1 MNKNLNLI
9 IGCFFL
15 FSTFIFAQQS
25 AVHTDEFASFQQAV
39 TLYNNKQY
47 KAAQSAFA
55 KIKQAASR
63 ESLKADCAY
72 YIANAAIRMNQEG
85 AEQLMERF
93 VADYPTSPRRNS
105 AYLEAGNYYFET
117 GRYVQAL
124 KWFEQSDTHSLS
136 AAEREKL
143 NFQLGYSYFQ
153 SRKPTEAKKYLSRVQ
168 ESRVYGSQ
176 AKYYLGYI
184 AYEGEDY
191 STANQYFDQVTGD
204 GRLSEN
210 VSYYQADMNFK
221 MGNFDEAIR
230 LGKEQYA
237 KATARE
243 KSEIAKIIGESYF
256 NLGQYEASIPY
267 LKEYRGSR
275 GRWDNTDFYQLGY
288 AYYMQ
293 NDYESAVSEFNKII
307 DARNAV
313 AQNAYYH
320 LGDSYLKLD
329 KKQQALNAFKNASE
343 MNFSSQIQEDAF
355 YNYAK
360 LSYEI
365 GNAYKPVPQVLTAFL
380 EKYPQTKNKTEI
392 EDLLID
398 SYITSRNYKAALD
411 LLENNKNFNNKLAYQ
426 KVAFLRGLELYEEA
440 NYSEAKT
447 LFAKSLKEP
456 RDAVYTARATFWNA
470 ESDYQ
475 LSKFNEALVG
485 FKQFSQLPQSKNTPE
500 SKNNSYHMG
509 YTHFKLKNYSEA
521 IASFQQFL
529 AQSGIDKARQKDA
542 NLRLADSYF
551 VSSQYWPAM
560 EAYNKVIA
568 IGGADTDYAAFQ
580 KAISYGFVDRSET
593 KLTELAAFEKN
604 YPNSGYRDVAL
615 YELGNTYLA
624 LNRNNEAISAYDKL
638 VNALPRSSYV
648 PRALLKKGL
657 ILNNA
662 EKLEESLTVFKRV
675 AKDYPSSPEA
685 IQAVTSAKLIYID
698 LGRVDE
704 YAGWVKTLDFV
715 EVADAELDQASFTA
729 AENRYLQNDP
739 QALPLL
745 EKYLRDFP
753 NGIHTLPANFYLAE
767 LYFSGDQ
774 KDKAV
779 ANYSFVV
786 SRERNEFTEQ
796 ALVRVSQI
804 HLEKNDANKAIPLLE
819 RLEKEGTRSQNII
832 YAQSNLMKAYF
843 ENGNYNQAVVFA
855 EKVLR
860 DAQAETRAKNDAHS
874 IIARSAM
881 KTGDENK
888 AKNAYAEVQK
898 TATGVMAA
906 EALFYQAYFENK
918 SGNHQQSNATIQK
931 LAKDYSGFK
940 QWGGKGLVLM
950 ANNFY
955 ALKDA
960 FQATYILE
968 SVITNFAEFPEI
980 VSQAQSD
987 LNRIKAEEAKTN
999 TSVQTEGN

>member
-9 IGCFFL
+9 LGCFFL
-15 FSTFIFAQQS
+15 FTSFIFAQQS

-39 TLYNNKQY
+39 TMYNNKQY
-47 KAAQSAFA
+47 KAAQSAFRQL
-55 KIKQAASR
+55 KQTASR
-63 ESLKADCAY
+63 ESIKAECAY
-72 YIANAAIRMNQEG
+72 YIANAAIRMNQDG
-85 AEQLMERF
+85 AEQLMESF
-93 VADYPTSPRRNS
+93 VTEYPTSPRRNS
-105 AYLEAGNYYFET
+105 AYLEVGNFYFET

-124 KWFEQSDTHSLS
+124 RWLDQAEMHSLS

-143 NFQLGYSYFQ
+143 NFQLGYANFQ
-153 SRKPTEAKKYLSRVQ
+153 SRKPTEAKKYLNRVQ
-168 ESRVYGSQ
+168 ESRVYGPQ

-191 STANQYFDQVTGD
+191 ATANQYFDQVSGD

-221 MGNFDEAIR
+221 LGNFEEAIR
-230 LGKEQYA
+230 LGKEQYGRSNA
-237 KATARE
+237 QE

-275 GRWDNTDFYQLGY
+275 GRWSNTDFYQLGY

-293 NDYESAVSEFNKII
+293 KDYENAISEFNKII

-320 LGDSYLKLD
+320 LGDSYLKLNQ
-329 KKQQALNAFKNASE
+329 KQQALNAFKNASE
-343 MNFSSQIQEDAF
+343 MSFSPQIQEDAF

-380 EKYPQTKNKTEI
+380 EKYPQTQNKVEI

-398 SYITSRNYKAALD
+398 SYITSRNYKAAME
-411 LLENNKNFNNKLAYQ
+411 LLENNRSFNNRLAYQ
-426 KVAFLRGLELYEEA
+426 KVTFLRGLELYEEGKY
-440 NYSEAKT
+440 NEAKAH
-447 LFAKSLKEP
+447 FDKSLKEP
-456 RDAVYTARATFWNA
+456 RDAGFTARATFWKA

-475 LSKFNEALVG
+475 LSNFNEAVVG
-485 FKQFSQLPQSKNTPE
+485 FRQFQQLPQNQSTPE
-500 SKNNSYHMG
+500 AKNSSYNLA
-509 YTHFKLKNYSEA
+509 YTHFKMKNYGEA
-521 IASFQQFL
+521 ITAFQRFL
-529 AQSGIDKARQKDA
+529 SQPGIDKARQKDA
-542 NLRLADSYF
+542 NLRLGDSYF

-568 IGGADTDYAAFQ
+568 AGGTDADYAAFQ
-580 KAISYGFVDRSET
+580 KAISYGFVDRTET
-593 KLTELAAFEKN
+593 KLSELAAFDRN
-604 YPNSGYRDVAL
+604 FPNSSYRDVAL
-615 YELGNTYLA
+615 YELGNTHLA
-624 LNRNNEAISAYDKL
+624 LNRNNEAITAYDRL
-638 VNALPRSSYV
+638 INTLPRSSYV

-657 ILNNA
+657 ILNNT
-662 EKLEESLTVFKRV
+662 EKLQESLTIFKRV
-675 AKDYPSSPEA
+675 ANDFPSSPEA
-685 IQAVTSAKLIYID
+685 IQAVSSAKLIYID
-698 LGRVDE
+698 KGRVDE
-704 YAGWVKTLDFV
+704 YARWVKTLDFV
-715 EVADAELDQASFTA
+715 EIADAELDQASFTA
-729 AENRYLQNDP
+729 AENRYLQNDR
-739 QALPLL
+739 QAMPLL
-745 EKYLRDFP
+745 EKYLKDFP

-767 LYFSGDQ
+767 LYFAGNQ

-779 ANYSFVV
+779 ANYNFVI
-786 SRERNEFTEQ
+786 SRERNEYTEQ
-796 ALVRVSQI
+796 SLVRVSQI
-804 HLEKNDANKAIPLLE
+804 HLEKNDINKAIPVLE
-819 RLEKEGTRSQNII
+819 RLENEGTRSQNII
-832 YAQSNLMKAYF
+832 FAQSNLMKAYF
-843 ENGNYNQAVVFA
+843 ENGNFNKAVVFA

-860 DAQAETRAKNDAHS
+860 DAQAETRAKNDAHI

-888 AKNAYAEVQK
+888 AKTAYAEVQK

-906 EALFYQAYFENK
+906 EALYYQAYFENK
-918 SGNHQQSNATIQK
+918 AGNHNQSNATIQK

-940 QWGGKGLVLM
+940 EWGGKGLVLM
-950 ANNFY
+950 ANNFH

-980 VSQAQSD
+980 VSQAQRD

-999 TSVQTEGN
+999 TSVQTGNN

>member
-9 IGCFFL
+9 LGCFFL
-15 FSTFIFAQQS
+15 FTSLIFAQQS

-39 TLYNNKQY
+39 TMYNNKQY
-47 KAAQSAFA
+47 KAAQSAFRQL
-55 KIKQAASR
+55 KQTASR
-63 ESLKADCAY
+63 ESMKAECAY
-72 YIANAAIRMNQEG
+72 YIANAAIRMNQDG
-85 AEQLMERF
+85 AEQLMESF
-93 VADYPTSPRRNS
+93 VKEYPTSPRRNS
-105 AYLEAGNYYFET
+105 AYLEVGNFYFET

-124 KWFEQSDTHSLS
+124 RWLDQAEMHSLS

-143 NFQLGYSYFQ
+143 NFQLGYANFQ
-153 SRKPTEAKKYLSRVQ
+153 SRKPTEAKKYLNRVQ
-168 ESRVYGSQ
+168 ESRVYGPQ

-191 STANQYFDQVTGD
+191 ATANQYFDQVSGD

-221 MGNFDEAIR
+221 LGNFEEAIR
-230 LGKEQYA
+230 LGKEQYGRSNA
-237 KATARE
+237 QE

-275 GRWDNTDFYQLGY
+275 GRWNNTDFYQLGY

-293 NDYESAVSEFNKII
+293 KDYENAISEFNKII

-320 LGDSYLKLD
+320 LGDSYLKLNQ
-329 KKQQALNAFKNASE
+329 KQQALNAFKNASE
-343 MNFSSQIQEDAF
+343 MSFSPQIQEDAF

-380 EKYPQTKNKTEI
+380 EKYPQTQNKAEI

-398 SYITSRNYKAALD
+398 SYITSRNYKAAME
-411 LLENNKNFNNKLAYQ
+411 LLENNRSFNNRLAYQ
-426 KVAFLRGLELYEEA
+426 KVTFLRGLELYEEGKY
-440 NYSEAKT
+440 NEAKAH
-447 LFAKSLKEP
+447 FDKSLKEP
-456 RDAVYTARATFWNA
+456 RDAGFTARATFWKA

-475 LSKFNEALVG
+475 LSNFNEAVVG
-485 FKQFSQLPQSKNTPE
+485 FRQFQQLPQNQSTPE
-500 SKNNSYHMG
+500 AKNSSYNLA
-509 YTHFKLKNYSEA
+509 YTHFKMKNYGEA
-521 IASFQQFL
+521 ITAFQRFL
-529 AQSGIDKARQKDA
+529 SQPGIDKARQKDA
-542 NLRLADSYF
+542 NLRLGDSFF

-568 IGGADTDYAAFQ
+568 AGGTDADYAAFQ
-580 KAISYGFVDRSET
+580 KAISYGFVDRTET
-593 KLTELAAFEKN
+593 KLSELAAFDRN
-604 YPNSGYRDVAL
+604 FPTSSYRDVAL
-615 YELGNTYLA
+615 YELGNTHLA
-624 LNRNNEAISAYDKL
+624 LNRNNEAINAYDRL
-638 VNALPRSSYV
+638 VSTLPLSSYV

-657 ILNNA
+657 ILNNT
-662 EKLEESLTVFKRV
+662 EKLQESLTVFKRV
-675 AKDYPSSPEA
+675 ANDYPSSPEA
-685 IQAVTSAKLIYID
+685 IQAVSSAKLIYID
-698 LGRVDE
+698 MGRVDE
-704 YAGWVKTLDFV
+704 YARWVQTLDFV
-715 EVADAELDQASFTA
+715 EIADAELDQASFTA
-729 AENRYLQNDP
+729 AENRYLQNDR

-745 EKYLRDFP
+745 EKYLKDFP

-767 LYFSGDQ
+767 LYFAGNQ

-779 ANYSFVV
+779 GNYNFVI

-796 ALVRVSQI
+796 SLVRVSQI
-804 HLEKNDANKAIPLLE
+804 HLEKNEINKAIPVLE

-832 YAQSNLMKAYF
+832 FAQSNLMKAYF
-843 ENGNYNQAVVFA
+843 ENGNYSQAVVFA

-860 DAQAETRAKNDAHS
+860 DAQAETRAKNDAHI

-888 AKNAYAEVQK
+888 AKTAYAEVQK

-906 EALFYQAYFENK
+906 EALYYQAYFENK
-918 SGNHQQSNATIQK
+918 AGNHNQSNATIQK

-940 QWGGKGLVLM
+940 EWGGKGLVLM
-950 ANNFY
+950 ANNFH

-980 VSQAQSD
+980 VSQARND

-999 TSVQTEGN
+999 TSVQTGNN